1 MADILLGNVKGPQG
15 DTGATGSQ
23 GPQGDA
29 ATITVGTVSTTAY
42 GNTASVT
49 NSGTAQDAVLDFVI
63 PQGKPG
69 EQTTRMGALT
79 LDTITAQSADFPI
92 PAVGETGS
100 TVFGK
105 IIKFFNSTISA
116 LNSKLNISDVVNN
129 LTSTSTTQPL
139 SAAQGK
145 ALNDASVNMKGTL
158 ASTTTEA
165 QLLTLAPGVYQVWY
179 AFTWLPK
186 GAANYGTLIS
196 YMSGTSSA
204 SYGVLEYTDTNGSV
218 WFRHHTRAEWHDTS
232 WKCKAPRY
240 VDFNVTLSGGS
251 PAAQLNSNSGNV
263 INQYNFLNAYVVDTN
278 DVYLSI
284 YTYANLV
291 YARLLKYDGSAYTS
305 GTYKVRAWYRD

>member
-15 DTGATGSQ
+15 NTGATGSQ
-23 GPQGDA
+23 GPQGEA

-49 NSGTAQDAVLDFVI
+49 NSGTEQDAVLDFVI

-79 LDTITAQSADFPI
+79 LDTVTAQSADFPI

-145 ALNDASVNMKGTL
+145 ALNDALGTL
-158 ASTTTEA
+158 
-165 QLLTLAPGVYQVWY
+165 
-179 AFTWLPK
+179 
-186 GAANYGTLIS
+186 
-196 YMSGTSSA
+196 GTSVTDLTDRFFKQSLYLEA
-204 SYGVLEYTDTNGSV
+204 NAEYTLYYKNARTRFPIIVTGAYGGAGDCFLGIIGIGSV
-218 WFRHHTRAEWHDTS
+218 PSSLT
-232 WKCKAPRY
+232 P
-240 VDFNVTLSGGS
+240 VTVHPIYG
-251 PAAQLNSNSGNV
+251 NSISLTVNIANNNDGRIRLKIKNGYTVACEIGV
-263 INQYNFLNAYVVDTN
+263 IFAD
-278 DVYLSI
+278 
-284 YTYANLV
+284 
-291 YARLLKYDGSAYTS
+291 
-305 GTYKVRAWYRD
+305 

>member
-1 MADILLGNVKGPQG
+1 MADILLGNIKGPQG
-15 DTGATGSQ
+15 EQGRQGEQGERGA
-23 GPQGDA
+23 A

-42 GNTASVT
+42 GNTAQVT
-49 NSGTAQDAVLDFVI
+49 NSGTEQDAILDFVI

-145 ALNDASVNMKGTL
+145 ALNDALGTTNTNL
-158 ASTTTEA
+158 SNTVMNTDAVKVVMGYETSSFGTPEGTCST
-165 QLLTLAPGVYQVWY
+165 
-179 AFTWLPK
+179 
-186 GAANYGTLIS
+186 
-196 YMSGTSSA
+196 YMSGAATQKPTGA
-204 SYGVLEYTDTNGSV
+204 VSYGNMFQMRSPYSVHPSSSGAVYSQLYIDTGANMYVRAFNNGS
-218 WFRHHTRAEWHDTS
+218 WTA
-232 WKCKAPRY
+232 WKK
-240 VDFNVTLSGGS
+240 VTTTNV
-251 PAAQLNSNSGNV
+251 
-263 INQYNFLNAYVVDTN
+263 
-278 DVYLSI
+278 
-284 YTYANLV
+284 
-291 YARLLKYDGSAYTS
+291 
-305 GTYKVRAWYRD
+305 

>member
-15 DTGATGSQ
+15 NTGATGSQ
-23 GPQGDA
+23 GPRGDA

-42 GNTASVT
+42 GNTAQVI
-49 NSGTAQDAVLDFVI
+49 NSGTEQDAVLDFVI

-145 ALNDASVNMKGTL
+145 ALNDAKANASDL
-158 ASTTTEA
+158 ATTNATVTSIKTVEEA
-165 QLLTLAPGVYQVWY
+165 ALYQ
-179 AFTWLPK
+179 
-186 GAANYGTLIS
+186 
-196 YMSGTSSA
+196 
-204 SYGVLEYTDTNGSV
+204 EYTQQRTTHVTKCQKSSGVPLVHIQVAEIYNVDIPGATTILRLPSGYRPSNSVIVPCIMFIGSGSEPRIMPIV
-218 WFRHHTRAEWHDTS
+218 IYADGTFKQNVSNTMRAL
-232 WKCKAPRY
+232 Y
-240 VDFNVTLSGGS
+240 VDTW
-251 PAAQLNSNSGNV
+251 
-263 INQYNFLNAYVVDTN
+263 IK
-278 DVYLSI
+278 I
-284 YTYANLV
+284 
-291 YARLLKYDGSAYTS
+291 
-305 GTYKVRAWYRD
+305 

>member
-15 DTGATGSQ
+15 NTGATGSQ
-23 GPQGDA
+23 GPRGDA

-42 GNTASVT
+42 GNTAQVI
-49 NSGTAQDAVLDFVI
+49 NSGTEQDAVLDFVI

-139 SAAQGK
+139 SANMGK
-145 ALNDASVNMKGTL
+145 TLNDALGNKFTVEIATA
-158 ASTTTEA
+158 ASQFDGGVTN
-165 QLLTLAPGVYQVWY
+165 QKRILLYLQSGSRMFVSIDYQWIRLQ
-179 AFTWLPK
+179 F
-186 GAANYGTLIS
+186 
-196 YMSGTSSA
+196 
-204 SYGVLEYTDTNGSV
+204 
-218 WFRHHTRAEWHDTS
+218 
-232 WKCKAPRY
+232 
-240 VDFNVTLSGGS
+240 
-251 PAAQLNSNSGNV
+251 QV
-263 INQYNFLNAYVVDTN
+263 INENSIQFRAVYGSSVGTWTN
-278 DVYLSI
+278 L
-284 YTYANLV
+284 
-291 YARLLKYDGSAYTS
+291 
-305 GTYKVRAWYRD
+305 

>member
-15 DTGATGSQ
+15 NTGATGSQ

-49 NSGTAQDAVLDFVI
+49 NSGTEQDAVFDFVI

-145 ALNDASVNMKGTL
+145 ALNDAIANIKTITYNHTGITV
-158 ASTTTEA
+158 
-165 QLLTLAPGVYQVWY
+165 
-179 AFTWLPK
+179 
-186 GAANYGTLIS
+186 AANNQHSLSDAIPTGYRFLGMAGWYSSVYVFTIRNIYYNVYDNSVKVDLIN
-196 YMSGTSSA
+196 SSTGA
-204 SYGVLEYTDTNGSV
+204 ISNAT
-218 WFRHHTRAEWHDTS
+218 
-232 WKCKAPRY
+232 
-240 VDFNVTLSGGS
+240 FNYF
-251 PAAQLNSNSGNV
+251 
-263 INQYNFLNAYVVDTN
+263 I
-278 DVYLSI
+278 
-284 YTYANLV
+284 LV
-291 YARLLKYDGSAYTS
+291 MPK
-305 GTYKVRAWYRD
+305 

>member
-15 DTGATGSQ
+15 NTGATGSQ
-23 GPQGDA
+23 GPQGEA

-49 NSGTAQDAVLDFVI
+49 NSGTEQDAVLDFVI

-92 PAVGETGS
+92 PVVGETGS

-105 IIKFFNSTISA
+105 IIKFFNSTVSA

-145 ALNDASVNMKGTL
+145 ALNDAKADKTTVNEIGSRFIVSIYPSSSSGVAIKEQLRILLANIHNQNMADFTTKRTYPIYLEMTGQTANTYVGYCGISPTAMRFFVSSG
-158 ASTTTEA
+158 ASTDIYHGIFIIA
-165 QLLTLAPGVYQVWY
+165 SHQIQYFY
-179 AFTWLPK
+179 K
-186 GAANYGTLIS
+186 I
-196 YMSGTSSA
+196 TSS
-204 SYGVLEYTDTNGSV
+204 V
-218 WFRHHTRAEWHDTS
+218 
-232 WKCKAPRY
+232 
-240 VDFNVTLSGGS
+240 
-251 PAAQLNSNSGNV
+251 AQ
-263 INQYNFLNAYVVDTN
+263 
-278 DVYLSI
+278 
-284 YTYANLV
+284 
-291 YARLLKYDGSAYTS
+291 
-305 GTYKVRAWYRD
+305 

>member
-15 DTGATGSQ
+15 NTGATGSQ
-23 GPQGDA
+23 GPRGDA

-49 NSGTAQDAVLDFVI
+49 NSGTEQDAVLDFVI

-145 ALNDASVNMKGTL
+145 ALNDAIAGKQKTLKLAHWNGTL
-158 ASTTTEA
+158 T
-165 QLLTLAPGVYQVWY
+165 
-179 AFTWLPK
+179 
-186 GAANYGTLIS
+186 
-196 YMSGTSSA
+196 
-204 SYGVLEYTDTNGSV
+204 
-218 WFRHHTRAEWHDTS
+218 
-232 WKCKAPRY
+232 
-240 VDFNVTLSGGS
+240 
-251 PAAQLNSNSGNV
+251 
-263 INQYNFLNAYVVDTN
+263 
-278 DVYLSI
+278 
-284 YTYANLV
+284 TYANKGRTITISPATLGISGVVTVYLV
-291 YARLLKYDGSAYTS
+291 GVYVGDETYNNFFISHSGYVAGTGLNIYIYNNTSAGKEFPVTVNVLYAQN
-305 GTYKVRAWYRD
+305 

>member
-15 DTGATGSQ
+15 NTGATGSQ
-23 GPQGDA
+23 GPRGDA

-49 NSGTAQDAVLDFVI
+49 NSGTEQDAVLDFVI

-145 ALNDASVNMKGTL
+145 ALNNAITSQTNYIKRVTISGAPVGADGSLYIHVPLDFRYALVVLRGVSSNGTAIYMSACCMTNYSNDNEIQVL
-158 ASTTTEA
+158 HKVSEISNAVMTHGSTTGHPVI
-165 QLLTLAPGVYQVWY
+165 LLTLADKYKSTTIDLG
-179 AFTWLPK
+179 
-186 GAANYGTLIS
+186 IS
-196 YMSGTSSA
+196 
-204 SYGVLEYTDTNGSV
+204 
-218 WFRHHTRAEWHDTS
+218 
-232 WKCKAPRY
+232 
-240 VDFNVTLSGGS
+240 
-251 PAAQLNSNSGNV
+251 
-263 INQYNFLNAYVVDTN
+263 VV
-278 DVYLSI
+278 
-284 YTYANLV
+284 AC
-291 YARLLKYDGSAYTS
+291 ALK
-305 GTYKVRAWYRD
+305 

>member
-15 DTGATGSQ
+15 NTGATGSQ
-23 GPQGDA
+23 GPHGDA

-49 NSGTAQDAVLDFVI
+49 NSGTEQDAVLDFVI

-145 ALNDASVNMKGTL
+145 ALNDALSSPTTQTVQWNAILGTDRNKKSLNVNSYKYMKLRATFPNGGYGETVVDCRYYHTGFFGNVFIHNGYPDSSNFYGMMTVLVESTGLTIASEQHGTGI
-158 ASTTTEA
+158 T
-165 QLLTLAPGVYQVWY
+165 G
-179 AFTWLPK
+179 
-186 GAANYGTLIS
+186 
-196 YMSGTSSA
+196 
-204 SYGVLEYTDTNGSV
+204 D
-218 WFRHHTRAEWHDTS
+218 
-232 WKCKAPRY
+232 
-240 VDFNVTLSGGS
+240 VTLS
-251 PAAQLNSNSGNV
+251 V
-263 INQYNFLNAYVVDTN
+263 T
-278 DVYLSI
+278 
-284 YTYANLV
+284 TYA
-291 YARLLKYDGSAYTS
+291 
-305 GTYKVRAWYRD
+305 

>member
-15 DTGATGSQ
+15 NTGATGSQ
-23 GPQGDA
+23 GPQGEA

-42 GNTASVT
+42 GNTAQVI
-49 NSGTAQDAVLDFVI
+49 NSGTEQDAVLDFVI

-145 ALNDASVNMKGTL
+145 ALNDALG
-158 ASTTTEA
+158 
-165 QLLTLAPGVYQVWY
+165 
-179 AFTWLPK
+179 
-186 GAANYGTLIS
+186 S
-196 YMSGTSSA
+196 YLKKSGIVLSNVS
-204 SYGVLEYTDTNGSV
+204 SYGLAADTPRTINQEGS
-218 WFRHHTRAEWHDTS
+218 T
-232 WKCKAPRY
+232 
-240 VDFNVTLSGGS
+240 GS
-251 PAAQLNSNSGNV
+251 PTLDNGFYILVSESSTNSNSFSGRTLARFTGSGVVGMNTFV
-263 INQYNFLNAYVVDTN
+263 PPTVSGLYYAQLIQFIYVT
-278 DVYLSI
+278 S
-284 YTYANLV
+284 
-291 YARLLKYDGSAYTS
+291 GSATVMRSYYDTVAT
-305 GTYKVRAWYRD
+305 GANHIWNIYKVIAI

>member
-15 DTGATGSQ
+15 NTGATGSQ
-23 GPQGDA
+23 GPRGDA

-49 NSGTAQDAVLDFVI
+49 NSGTEQDAVLDFVI

-145 ALNDASVNMKGTL
+145 ALNDALATKQAQIAEAAIHDGT
-158 ASTTTEA
+158 
-165 QLLTLAPGVYQVWY
+165 G
-179 AFTWLPK
+179 
-186 GAANYGTLIS
+186 I
-196 YMSGTSSA
+196 
-204 SYGVLEYTDTNGSV
+204 
-218 WFRHHTRAEWHDTS
+218 
-232 WKCKAPRY
+232 
-240 VDFNVTLSGGS
+240 GGS
-251 PAAQLNSNSGNV
+251 GYTMEFGYRTLYKFGPVICIAVNVKVNAIPAWTQ
-263 INQYNFLNAYVVDTN
+263 F
-278 DVYLSI
+278 LSI
-284 YTYANLV
+284 A
-291 YARLLKYDGSAYTS
+291 SAYRTTRGMGRMNFAAYNLNNGTVYPINLNPSTGAIETDSVAIPATS
-305 GTYKVRAWYRD
+305 IRFCLTYII